1 MVGTLFVIFNLIF
14 DIVQYIADPRLRKG
28 MK

>member
-14 DIVQYIADPRLRKG
+14 DIVQYISDPRLRKG
-28 MK
+28 ME